1 MHSVMDPFVAQKY
14 FPYQTKMVKSNVC
27 LISLK
32 GLKYIFTNFMV
43 LIPLMM
49 DVTCHVITPRLF

>member
-1 MHSVMDPFVAQKY
+1 MAQKC
-14 FPYQTKMVKSNVC
+14 FSISNKNGEIKRVSNT

-43 LIPLMM
+43 LIPVMM
-49 DVTCHVITPRLF
+49 DVTRHSKLVLMIVL